1 MTIEELLTR
10 KISNEI
16 DIELMKRVMKST
28 KVSKQGV
35 RGIIDKLVEEQNL
48 KLERELLG
56 GKNKIHGTED

>member
-10 KISNEI
+10 KISNEF

-35 RGIIDKLVEEQNL
+35 QGIIDKLVKEQNL

>member
-1 MTIEELLTR
+1 
-10 KISNEI
+10 
-16 DIELMKRVMKST
+16 MKRVMKST

-35 RGIIDKLVEEQNL
+35 QGIIDKLVKEQNL

>member
-35 RGIIDKLVEEQNL
+35 QGIIDKLVKEQNL